1 MIDLIELIDKT
12 KLKTDRA
19 FLERLHNGNYS
30 IMTESHRLINSAY
43 KFKDKLNLSI
53 KRVDYS
59 NEHII
64 TVK

>member
-1 MIDLIELIDKT
+1 MIDLLELRDKT
-12 KLKTDRA
+12 KLKTDKA
-19 FLERLHNGNYS
+19 FLECLHDRNFK
-30 IMTESHRLINSAY
+30 IITESNRLINSAY

-64 TVK
+64 TIK

>member
-1 MIDLIELIDKT
+1 MINLIELRDKT
-12 KLKTDRA
+12 KLKTDKA
-19 FLERLHNGNYS
+19 FLERLHNGNNRV
-30 IMTESHRLINSAY
+30 ITENLRFINSAY

-64 TVK
+64 TIK